1 MEEYFLLDVIG
12 LRKRFEKEYKIIRQN
27 DGQERWVVGYGD
39 VKYSESGDPQRMI
52 GAIMDIT
59 ERKEAELQRESLI
72 NQLVQRNNDLEQFS
86 YIVSHNLRAPLAN
99 LIGLTTLVKENEM
112 SETELKNIIEKISIC
127 VENFDNVIRDLNHIL
142 EVKSRL
148 HEDWVFVD
156 FKTLVEGVQTSLGIE
171 IQKENAK
178 IICNFSEVAGME
190 TNRGYLHSIFLN
202 LITNAIKY
210 RKPELN
216 PIIEISSALKDNTL
230 TISFCDNG
238 LGIDLETND
247 KKIFGL
253 YKRFNSNVAGKG
265 MGLFITKTQVE
276 LLGGK
281 IFVESE
287 VGVGTIFRL
296 EFELNRQ

>member
-1 MEEYFLLDVIG
+1 
-12 LRKRFEKEYKIIRQN
+12 
-27 DGQERWVVGYGD
+27 
-39 VKYSESGDPQRMI
+39 
-52 GAIMDIT
+52 
-59 ERKEAELQRESLI
+59 
-72 NQLVQRNNDLEQFS
+72 
-86 YIVSHNLRAPLAN
+86 
-99 LIGLTTLVKENEM
+99 
-112 SETELKNIIEKISIC
+112 
-127 VENFDNVIRDLNHIL
+127 VIRDLNHIL